1 MSFSKEF
8 ARYFGVSIIAL
19 AVDMLFFVI
28 GIRLFE
34 LSWILASTIGFV
46 GGVAVAYYLSIHQ
59 VFESRRMKDTPRFE
73 FMIFAGIGL
82 AGLALTQMLLW
93 LFIDGLHFS
102 AELARLA
109 SAALSFVVNFSV
121 RKLILFSKIKT

>member
-1 MSFSKEF
+1 
-8 ARYFGVSIIAL
+8 
-19 AVDMLFFVI
+19 
-28 GIRLFE
+28 
-34 LSWILASTIGFV
+34 
-46 GGVAVAYYLSIHQ
+46 
-59 VFESRRMKDTPRFE
+59 MKDTPRFE

-82 AGLALTQMLLW
+82 AGLVLTQMLLW

>member
-1 MSFSKEF
+1 MSFSREF
-8 ARYFGVSIIAL
+8 VRYFGVSIIAL

-34 LSWILASTIGFV
+34 LSWILASMIGFV

-59 VFESRRMKDTPRFE
+59 VFESRRMKDAPKFE

-93 LFIDGLHFS
+93 LFIDVLHFS

>member
-1 MSFSKEF
+1 
-8 ARYFGVSIIAL
+8 
-19 AVDMLFFVI
+19 
-28 GIRLFE
+28 
-34 LSWILASTIGFV
+34 
-46 GGVAVAYYLSIHQ
+46 
-59 VFESRRMKDTPRFE
+59 MKDAPKFE

-93 LFIDGLHFS
+93 LFIDVLHFS